1 MYGLSTVARQSPV
14 SGCKSRTVAFIRS
27 STQTP
32 VICRGFLF
40 AAPRGCGSS
49 ANPLTDLQ
57 EQRDQFALA
66 MRVRLGKDG
75 FQLIARRLPGN
86 LQTPGRRSREKRCAQ
101 CEAGELRFELATE
114 LASHGP

>member
-40 AAPRGCGSS
+40 AAPRGGIVKLFDVS
-49 ANPLTDLQ
+49 
-57 EQRDQFALA
+57 
-66 MRVRLGKDG
+66 
-75 FQLIARRLPGN
+75 IPG
-86 LQTPGRRSREKRCAQ
+86 
-101 CEAGELRFELATE
+101 LRIGVETA
-114 LASHGP
+114 